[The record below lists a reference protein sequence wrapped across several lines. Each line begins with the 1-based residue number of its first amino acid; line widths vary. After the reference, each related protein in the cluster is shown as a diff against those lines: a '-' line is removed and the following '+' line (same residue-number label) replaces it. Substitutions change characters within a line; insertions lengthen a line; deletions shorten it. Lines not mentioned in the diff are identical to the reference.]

1 MSDFNFDKI
10 AAKLPA
16 PNRKRVALRVTP
28 PAERSIRA
36 DHPWVYGTSIEEESH
51 AGAPGD
57 LGVVFDRKDR
67 FLAVGLYDPTSPI
80 KLRVLH
86 QGSAVKI
93 DAAWFAERIAVSVAK
108 RQILASSSQYQPTNG
123 YRLINGESDGFPGLV
138 ADRYA
143 DTVVV
148 KIYTPAWIAHLR
160 EIVAGLRKAQPHK
173 RLVLRLNRAMRK
185 EPEFL
190 HGLDDGQ
197 ILHGPALKGPVVFS
211 ENGLK
216 FEADP
221 VAGQKTGF
229 FLDQRENR
237 ARVEEFAQG
246 KTVLNVFS
254 YTGGFSVYA
263 ARGGATHVTS
273 IDISAPA
280 MEAAERNFTENMT
293 YSNVA
298 NCEHE
303 PLVGDAFELMDD
315 MARMKRKFDVVILD
329 PPMFAQSSAQVGQ
342 ALLAYQRLTRMGL
355 DVLAFGGILVQ
366 ASCSNRVSAETFF
379 AAVEEAANGYK
390 RTLRDVKCTGHA
402 LDHPIAFE
410 GGAYLKCIFG
420 RT

>member
-1 MSDFNFDKI
+1 MSDTNFDKI
-10 AAKLPA
+10 ASVLPK
-16 PNRKRVALRVTP
+16 PNPKRIALRVVP

-36 DHPWVYGTSIEEESH
+36 DHPWVYDTSIESESH

-57 LGVVFDRKDR
+57 LAVVFDRKDR

-80 KLRVLH
+80 RLRVLH
-86 QGSAVKI
+86 QGSPVKI
-93 DAAWFAERIAVSVAK
+93 DAAWFAQRIAVSVEK
-108 RQILASSSQYQPTNG
+108 RQILAHSPKQNLTNG
-123 YRLINGESDGFPGLV
+123 YRLVNGESDGFPGLV

-148 KIYTPAWIAHLR
+148 KIYTPAWIPHLR
-160 EIVAGLRKAQPHK
+160 EIVGGLRKAQPHK

-185 EPEFL
+185 EPEHL

-197 ILHGPALKGPVVFS
+197 ILHGPSLKGPVHFF
-211 ENGLK
+211 ENGIK
-216 FEADP
+216 FEAEP
-221 VAGQKTGF
+221 VDGQKTGF

-237 ARVEEFAQG
+237 ARVEEIARG

-273 IDISAPA
+273 IDVSALA

-293 YSNVA
+293 FPTVA

-329 PPMFAQSSAQVGQ
+329 PPMFAQSAAQVEQ
-342 ALLAYQRLTRMGL
+342 AVLAYQRLTRMGL
-355 DVLAFGGILVQ
+355 DVLAFGGTLVQ
-366 ASCSNRVSAETFF
+366 ASCSNRVPAETFF
-379 AAVEEAANGYK
+379 AAVEEAARGYK
-390 RTLRDVKCTGHA
+390 RILRDVKCTGHA
-402 LDHPIAFE
+402 IDHPIAFE

>member
-1 MSDFNFDKI
+1 VADANFDNI
-10 AAKLPA
+10 AKTLPQ
-16 PNRKRVALRVTP
+16 PSPKRVAIRVVP

-36 DHPWVYGTSIEEESH
+36 GHPWVYGTSFEEENH
-51 AGAPGD
+51 VGAPGD
-57 LGVVFDRKDR
+57 LGVVFDRKGR
-67 FLAVGLYDPTSPI
+67 FLAIGLYDPTSPI

-86 QGSAVKI
+86 QGSSVKI
-93 DAAWFAERIAVSVAK
+93 DGDWFVQAFLAAAAK
-108 RQILASSSQYQPTNG
+108 RASLIEPSQHPTNG
-123 YRLINGESDGFPGLV
+123 YRLVNGESDNFPGMV
-138 ADRYA
+138 VDRYA
-143 DTVVV
+143 DTLVI
-148 KIYTPAWIAHLR
+148 KLYTPAWIPHLR
-160 EIVAGLRKAQPHK
+160 QIVSGLRKVQAHK
-173 RLVLRLNRAMRK
+173 RLVLRLNRSMRK
-185 EPEFL
+185 EPEHLF
-190 HGLDDGQ
+190 GLEDGQ
-197 ILHGPALKGPVVFS
+197 ILHGPALNGPVVFL

-216 FEADP
+216 FEAEP
-221 VAGQKTGF
+221 ITGQKTGF

-237 ARVEEFAQG
+237 ARVEQLTRG

-263 ARGGATHVTS
+263 ARGGAVHVTS
-273 IDISAPA
+273 LDLSAPA

-293 YSNVA
+293 YPGVA

-303 PLVGDAFELMDD
+303 AVVGDAFEIMDE

-329 PPMFAQSSAQVGQ
+329 PPMFAQSASQVQQ

-355 DVLAFGGILVQ
+355 DVLAFGGTLVQ
-366 ASCSNRVSAETFF
+366 ASCSNRVPAETFF

-402 LDHPIAFE
+402 VDHPIAFE